1 VRWRDQLASAAGSY
15 AAPGAVACLRAV
27 DNGLG
32 SIEERR
38 LAGVTLAQLG
48 REPDVRPSELRS

>member
-1 VRWRDQLASAAGSY
+1 MRHDTTLVRPPQGDYYHGQ
-15 AAPGAVACLRAV
+15 LRAV